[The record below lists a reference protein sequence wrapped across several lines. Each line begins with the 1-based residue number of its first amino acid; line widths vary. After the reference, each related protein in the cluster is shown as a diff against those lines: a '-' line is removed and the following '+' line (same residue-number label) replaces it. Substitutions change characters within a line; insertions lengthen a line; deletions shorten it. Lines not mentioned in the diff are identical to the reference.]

1 MNDAFLSSCFSL
13 LTLTQT
19 TILKRLQ
26 SARSFFHA
34 MRRRKLIDGMKL
46 SAHEEWAERKKEKPS
61 IQSTRGAWML
71 PTDTN

>member
-1 MNDAFLSSCFSL
+1 MNDAIFLGPCSAL
-13 LTLTQT
+13 LTLAQI

-46 SAHEEWAERKKEKPS
+46 LAHEE
-61 IQSTRGAWML
+61 
-71 PTDTN
+71 

>member
-1 MNDAFLSSCFSL
+1 MTLFLSSFFAL

-46 SAHEEWAERKKEKPS
+46 SAHEE
-61 IQSTRGAWML
+61 
-71 PTDTN
+71 

>member
-1 MNDAFLSSCFSL
+1 MKKFSTVSDCGAGSGPAPMNDAFLSSCFSL
-13 LTLTQT
+13 LTLTQI

-46 SAHEEWAERKKEKPS
+46 SAHEK
-61 IQSTRGAWML
+61 
-71 PTDTN
+71 

>member
-1 MNDAFLSSCFSL
+1 MKKFSTVSDCGAGFGPALMNDAFLSSCFSL

-46 SAHEEWAERKKEKPS
+46 LAHEEWAERK
-61 IQSTRGAWML
+61 
-71 PTDTN
+71 